1 MDFFEQIAAWT
12 RENPGKTFGA
22 MIGFVAGILV
32 FTLGPLKT
40 IIVAVL
46 VLVGYFIGKSRD
58 DNVSIVDQITGFFR
72 RNRD

>member
-1 MDFFEQIAAWT
+1 MDFLGQIADWA

-22 MIGFVAGILV
+22 IIGFISGIMI

-46 VLVGYFIGKSRD
+46 VLIGFFIGKSRD
-58 DNVSIVDQITGFFR
+58 DNVSIVDQITAFFR

>member
-1 MDFFEQIAAWT
+1 MSFFDQIAEWT
-12 RENPGKTFGA
+12 RENPGKTVGGL
-22 MIGFVAGILV
+22 IGFIAGILI
-32 FTLGPLKT
+32 FTLGILKT
-40 IIVAVL
+40 LAVAVL

>member
-12 RENPGKTFGA
+12 RENPGKTVGA
-22 MIGFVAGILV
+22 VTGFIAGILI
-32 FTLGPLKT
+32 FTLGLLKT

-46 VLVGYFIGKSRD
+46 VLIGFFIGKSRD
-58 DNVSIVDQITGFFR
+58 DNVSVVDQITGFFR